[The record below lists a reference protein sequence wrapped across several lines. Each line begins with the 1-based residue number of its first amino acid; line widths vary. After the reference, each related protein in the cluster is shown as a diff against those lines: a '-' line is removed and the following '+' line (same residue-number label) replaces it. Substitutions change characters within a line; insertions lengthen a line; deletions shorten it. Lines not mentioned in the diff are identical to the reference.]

1 MAQQRFPTVAVVG
14 LGITGSALMTL
25 LARTGHRVVAVDVDE
40 AALERARDRARA
52 AGVEGVD
59 FTTRF
64 ADVARADLLVEAVP
78 EQLEAKRQVLR
89 RAHEVCPGATVF
101 ATTTTSLSV
110 TGLAFESGRMASTIG
125 LHFFPTAPEDGLGAV
140 ELIATPVTARAL
152 LDDVRELLHGLGSTA
167 VSSTDSPGFVGG
179 ALTMSYLNGAAAMYE
194 QRYAAEEGID
204 AAMTLGC
211 GVPLGPLAQLDAMG
225 LDTAHDTLEALY
237 QRTGDR
243 GYAPAPVLTHMVAAG
258 LLGVKSGRGF
268 HDYAGGRAAGDAR
281 TGAQAAVPR
290 TVRTIGVVGSGVMA
304 TGIAE
309 VCARSGHPTTLVARS
324 GVKAKEALAA
334 VGRSLERQVRRGRRT
349 PEELA
354 ATTARL
360 SGASAYEALA
370 DCDLVVEAVAED
382 LAVKRGVF
390 GALDRVCRPGA
401 VLATSTS
408 SLPVVECATATGRPQ
423 DVLGMHFFNPAP
435 VMKLVEVV
443 RTVLT
448 DQDTVSTALAAAAAL
463 GKRPVQCADRAGFI
477 VNALLFPY
485 LNRAVCM
492 MREGVATAD
501 EIDTVMTAGHGFP
514 MGPFKLLDVIGLDVS
529 LAIQRTL
536 HRAFREPA
544 LAPARPLEQ
553 LVEAGYLGRK
563 AGRGFRSY
571 DTV

>member
-1 MAQQRFPTVAVVG
+1 MAQQRFSTVAVVG
-14 LGITGSALMTL
+14 LGITGSVFVAL
-25 LARTGHRVVAVDVDE
+25 LARAGHRVIAVDVDDK
-40 AALERARDRARA
+40 ALEQGRSRTPGAD
-52 AGVEGVD
+52 GIE

-64 ADVARADLLVEAVP
+64 ADIARADLVIEAVP
-78 EQLEAKRQVLR
+78 ERAELKRRILT
-89 RAHEVCPGATVF
+89 RAHELCPGDTVF
-101 ATTTTSLSV
+101 ATTTTALSV
-110 TGLAFESGRMASTIG
+110 TTLAFESGRMTKTIG
-125 LHFFPTAPEDGLGAV
+125 LHLFPMAPDGGAGAV
-140 ELIATPVTARAL
+140 ELIATPVTPQAL
-152 LDDVRELLHGLGSTA
+152 LDDVRDLLHGLGSTA
-167 VSSTDSPGFVGG
+167 VSGTDSPGFVGG
-179 ALTMSYLNGAAAMYE
+179 ALAMLYLNGAAAMYE
-194 QRYAAEEGID
+194 QRYATKEGID

-211 GVPLGPLAQLDAMG
+211 GLPMGPLAQLDAMG
-225 LDTAHDTLEALY
+225 LDTAHATLEALY

-243 GYAPAPVLTHMVAAG
+243 SFAPAPVLAHRVAAG

-268 HDYAGGRAAGDAR
+268 HDYGGESAGDAR
-281 TGAQAAVPR
+281 AAAPAAPPRGVR
-290 TVRTIGVVGSGVMA
+290 TVGVVGSGTMA

-324 GVKAKEALAA
+324 EVKAKEALAA
-334 VGRSLERQVRRGRRT
+334 VERSLERQVRRGRRT
-349 PEELA
+349 PGEVA
-354 ATTARL
+354 ATMARL
-360 SGASAYEALA
+360 SGGPAFEALA

-390 GALDRVCRPGA
+390 AELDRVCRPGA

-448 DQDTVSTALAAAAAL
+448 AEETVSTAHAAAAAL
-463 GKRPVQCADRAGFI
+463 GKRPVDCSDRAGFI

-485 LNRAVCM
+485 LNRAVGM
-492 MREGVATAD
+492 LREGVATAD

-514 MGPFKLLDVIGLDVS
+514 MGPFQLLDVIGLDVS

-536 HRAFREPA
+536 HRTFREHS

-563 AGRGFRSY
+563 TGRGFRSY
-571 DTV
+571 AGV